1 LKIESGAAYV
11 FFGFVMWGALA
22 VTAILS
28 GPHKIEVKDQTGGNW
43 QRDLEVLDDSDVRV
57 MARLV
62 RK

>member
-1 LKIESGAAYV
+1 M
-11 FFGFVMWGALA
+11 MWGALA
-22 VTAILS
+22 VTAMLS